1 VPSHFNQDDIVV
13 TVSLAAIA
21 IAIAGTP
28 LSGLLLL
35 ASVLALASAG
45 LAALSRLSV
54 RSTA

>member
-1 VPSHFNQDDIVV
+1 MPSHFNQDDIVV

>member
-1 VPSHFNQDDIVV
+1 MV
-13 TVSLAAIA
+13 TVSLAA